1 MKGPVTSCPPRRCVG
16 SDADDAAVGTCERH
30 ALAGYDK
37 LRAVFRAIGHPRM
50 MLAHGPWCERS
61 LQRSLRRSD
70 SGSTRLPRRRRRRV
84 VQTSSEQEVAE
95 AEVPLPDAVD
105 LHARPAANLVRAAMR
120 FSSAV
125 SVATDAKE
133 ADAKSLLSVLALGA
147 RRGTS
152 IRIRAT
158 GEDATEAIAAL
169 TALVAELHE

>member
-1 MKGPVTSCPPRRCVG
+1 M
-16 SDADDAAVGTCERH
+16 
-30 ALAGYDK
+30 
-37 LRAVFRAIGHPRM
+37 
-50 MLAHGPWCERS
+50 
-61 LQRSLRRSD
+61 
-70 SGSTRLPRRRRRRV
+70 
-84 VQTSSEQEVAE
+84 VQTSSEQDVVE
-95 AEVPLPDAVD
+95 AQVTLPDAVD

-158 GEDATEAIAAL
+158 GEDSAEAIAAL
-169 TALVAELHE
+169 TTFVAELHE